1 MGENRD
7 VAGVLTKGVAPA
19 LGMAMVW
26 PLLRYASFF
35 MLLYP
40 VGLEVPLGARGLTA
54 HGAFLATLA
63 VAAVMALALWCGAN
77 GVFRRRRLAAALGT
91 LASVG
96 ALLAFGVKG
105 AVLPPWALWVSIA
118 ATAVGFLA
126 LYLAWGSYMAG
137 LMAGGEYPRAVALLG
152 LSFALSFV
160 LFSRAGLVG
169 SLAGGRAAAVA
180 MPLGAAAL
188 WLCSRPAVP
197 LVVDGERFVP
207 CRAVTPLFTAVGMF
221 LVVGSAVR
229 GIVDLQ
235 SHGTPGR
242 QFSMEA
248 SLLVAAVSVAVA
260 ARCRRGRSAERVVR
274 AESDVVALLAVVFW
288 MAFALLFLGGL
299 FVFLATDLKQV
310 GGDVVVVSR
319 TLMEVVFW
327 LLLCHTVAVRRVPAV
342 PLFLVCGVSVEV
354 VSWTVSYALIPA
366 LASTAATSAMLGD
379 NSFVLAVVLG
389 AVAVALVGM
398 GARWAF
404 GRSGMGEVGALPVLG
419 GTAGPAPVPGGA
431 RVAGGAVA
439 GAATVAGVPLAAPP
453 APAGEGLLTERE
465 AAVARLYARGYS
477 LQKVAD
483 ELHITR
489 STAQSHIKHVYR
501 KLGVHSRDELIEL
514 LDGSAGRG

>member
-207 CRAVTPLFTAVGMF
+207 CRAVTPLLTAVGMF

-274 AESDVVALLAVVFW
+274 AESDVVALSGRG
-288 MAFALLFLGGL
+288 LLDG
-299 FVFLATDLKQV
+299 V
-310 GGDVVVVSR
+310 
-319 TLMEVVFW
+319 
-327 LLLCHTVAVRRVPAV
+327 CPAV
-342 PLFLVCGVSVEV
+342 PGWPFRLFGHRPQAGGWRRGGCEPYSYGGRLLAAAVPHGGRAPGTGGAPVFGVWRLGRGGLVDGELRAHPGLGEHSCHKCDAWGQLVCAGGGPGRGGGRLGGNGGALGVR
-354 VSWTVSYALIPA
+354 AIGDGGGRRPIC
-366 LASTAATSAMLGD
+366 LGRHHGACACPWWCQGRWQCGCQRRD
-379 NSFVLAVVLG
+379 RRWG
-389 AVAVALVGM
+389 AVGC
-398 GARWAF
+398 
-404 GRSGMGEVGALPVLG
+404 S
-419 GTAGPAPVPGGA
+419 AGP
-431 RVAGGAVA
+431 
-439 GAATVAGVPLAAPP
+439 
-453 APAGEGLLTERE
+453 
-465 AAVARLYARGYS
+465 
-477 LQKVAD
+477 
-483 ELHITR
+483 
-489 STAQSHIKHVYR
+489 
-501 KLGVHSRDELIEL
+501 
-514 LDGSAGRG
+514 GR

>member
-152 LSFALSFV
+152 LSFAL
-160 LFSRAGLVG
+160 
-169 SLAGGRAAAVA
+169 
-180 MPLGAAAL
+180 
-188 WLCSRPAVP
+188 
-197 LVVDGERFVP
+197 
-207 CRAVTPLFTAVGMF
+207 
-221 LVVGSAVR
+221 
-229 GIVDLQ
+229 
-235 SHGTPGR
+235 
-242 QFSMEA
+242 
-248 SLLVAAVSVAVA
+248 
-260 ARCRRGRSAERVVR
+260 
-274 AESDVVALLAVVFW
+274 
-288 MAFALLFLGGL
+288 LFLGGL
-299 FVFLATDLKQV
+299 FVFLATELKQV

-404 GRSGMGEVGALPVLG
+404 GRSGMGEVGALSVLG
-419 GTAGPAPVPGGA
+419 GTTGPAPVPGGA
-431 RVAGGAVA
+431 RVAGSAVA
-439 GAATVAGVPLAAPP
+439 SAATVAGAPLAAPP

-483 ELHITR
+483 ELRITR

-514 LDGSAGRG
+514 LDGSVRRG

>member
-1 MGENRD
+1 
-7 VAGVLTKGVAPA
+7 
-19 LGMAMVW
+19 
-26 PLLRYASFF
+26 
-35 MLLYP
+35 
-40 VGLEVPLGARGLTA
+40 
-54 HGAFLATLA
+54 
-63 VAAVMALALWCGAN
+63 
-77 GVFRRRRLAAALGT
+77 
-91 LASVG
+91 
-96 ALLAFGVKG
+96 
-105 AVLPPWALWVSIA
+105 
-118 ATAVGFLA
+118 
-126 LYLAWGSYMAG
+126 
-137 LMAGGEYPRAVALLG
+137 
-152 LSFALSFV
+152 
-160 LFSRAGLVG
+160 
-169 SLAGGRAAAVA
+169 
-180 MPLGAAAL
+180 
-188 WLCSRPAVP
+188 
-197 LVVDGERFVP
+197 
-207 CRAVTPLFTAVGMF
+207 
-221 LVVGSAVR
+221 
-229 GIVDLQ
+229 
-235 SHGTPGR
+235 
-242 QFSMEA
+242 
-248 SLLVAAVSVAVA
+248 
-260 ARCRRGRSAERVVR
+260 
-274 AESDVVALLAVVFW
+274 
-288 MAFALLFLGGL
+288 
-299 FVFLATDLKQV
+299 
-310 GGDVVVVSR
+310 
-319 TLMEVVFW
+319 MEVVFW

-404 GRSGMGEVGALPVLG
+404 ERSGMGEVGALPVLG